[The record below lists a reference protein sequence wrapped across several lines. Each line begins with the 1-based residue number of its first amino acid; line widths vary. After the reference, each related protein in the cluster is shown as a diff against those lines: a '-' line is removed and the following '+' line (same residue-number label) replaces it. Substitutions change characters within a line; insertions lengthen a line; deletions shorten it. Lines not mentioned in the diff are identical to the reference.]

1 MKDSNVQK
9 RTTFVLTLLN
19 NLKEAYKELKEL
31 STGIESDSDTFF
43 EKLFNSSKVEIQGDI
58 EAYKANIEKMKQLN
72 LSITERMNEWYDF
85 IKDSNEIKKVTFPLK
100 LYFKK
105 KNFKKTILHMNREIS
120 EISIENRFI
129 REKII
134 NWEQELGVRALQEIK
149 KGDEFSKYE
158 ELIRRKDNLISE
170 LKYLLA
176 TIPDIDPV
184 EFDLD
189 NIDKIIDKL
198 LKMAAA

>member
-43 EKLFNSSKVEIQGDI
+43 ERLFNSSKVEIQGDI

-105 KNFKKTILHMNREIS
+105 RNFKKTILQMNREIS